1 MDQRLVRKSPGR
13 LLKSVVPRHLGLE
26 TVESSKVW
34 RFSYHGQHIQG
45 WHMVNFTRYLL
56 FIVLLVGSAANAAP
70 GASPQ
75 SFKLPGHG
83 ELQLRVPDS
92 WAATVSQPSENLPPT
107 IVLKAKSGQPFQ
119 ILITPVWAMGG
130 SLPLPGLAEVK
141 QEVGFAANEAA
152 PQSVEGTLPLQELS
166 GASNHGYYF
175 KAKDRAPKV
184 GEFKYLTQG
193 IVRLGEI
200 NLAFTILTNDGQDSV
215 VKAALDAMREALQ
228 VTTTA

>member
-1 MDQRLVRKSPGR
+1 
-13 LLKSVVPRHLGLE
+13 
-26 TVESSKVW
+26 
-34 RFSYHGQHIQG
+34 
-45 WHMVNFTRYLL
+45 MVNFTRYILL
-56 FIVLLVGSAANAAP
+56 VVLLVGSVVNAAP
-70 GASPQ
+70 SASPQ

-92 WAATVSQPSENLPPT
+92 WVAVVSQPSENLPPT

-119 ILITPVWAMGG
+119 ILITPVWAMAGG
-130 SLPLPGLAEVK
+130 GPLPGLAEVK
-141 QEVGFAANEAA
+141 QEVASAAKEAG

-166 GASNHGYYF
+166 GTSNHGYFF
-175 KAKDRAPKV
+175 KATDRAPKV

-193 IVRLGEI
+193 IVCLAQI

-215 VKAALDAMREALQ
+215 IKAALDAMREALQ